1 MAESLVNSSSIEALL
16 RRLEW
21 TVIRRL
27 DGLLQ
32 GDYRTLMRGAG
43 LDLADLREY
52 QHHDDVRH
60 IDWNVTARLQT
71 PHVRQFTEDREL
83 TAWFL
88 LDLSG
93 SVDFGSQDRSKRTVS
108 TEFVAVL
115 ARLMTRHGNRVGA
128 LLFGSQV
135 DAVLPARG
143 GRLHVLHLLQR
154 MRDFKPPQSSTETR
168 LRDLLQAAQQL
179 IPRRSMVFVVSD
191 FISAPGWSDAM
202 ARLAQKH
209 EVLAV
214 RLFDPAEMELPDV
227 GLMTIQDAETGEQ
240 VFVDTHDPGFR
251 ERFVRLAD
259 ERESEL
265 RIALTRAGVDTL
277 ELATDDDLV
286 NTVMRFADMRRQRS
300 RTSGGAIQSSRP
312 PDRMRGHLAVPGGTV
327 A

>member
-1 MAESLVNSSSIEALL
+1 M
-16 RRLEW
+16 
-21 TVIRRL
+21 
-27 DGLLQ
+27 
-32 GDYRTLMRGAG
+32 
-43 LDLADLREY
+43 
-52 QHHDDVRH
+52 
-60 IDWNVTARLQT
+60 
-71 PHVRQFTEDREL
+71 
-83 TAWFL
+83 
-88 LDLSG
+88 
-93 SVDFGSQDRSKRTVS
+93 
-108 TEFVAVL
+108 
-115 ARLMTRHGNRVGA
+115 
-128 LLFGSQV
+128 
-135 DAVLPARG
+135 
-143 GRLHVLHLLQR
+143 LHLLQR
-154 MRDFKPPQSSTETR
+154 MRDFKPPQNSTETR

-327 A
+327 T